1 MELDWT
7 QYQIDLGIEISHNF
21 KLCCSY
27 MLLNWLGKSVVM
39 RKRRAG
45 PQQRE
50 RREVLVVCRSSRR
63 REVAW
68 NDDCIVGG
76 GDGCD
81 GGGLRAEAHW
91 ASSGGASGN
100 RWLWVACRVW
110 RVGIAYRVWRR
121 VGW

>member
-1 MELDWT
+1 M
-7 QYQIDLGIEISHNF
+7 GV
-21 KLCCSY
+21 
-27 MLLNWLGKSVVM
+27 GM

-50 RREVLVVCRSSRR
+50 RREVLVVCWLSGRQEGAR
-63 REVAW
+63 

-76 GDGCD
+76 GDGYD

-100 RWLWVACRVW
+100 D
-110 RVGIAYRVWRR
+110 GS
-121 VGW
+121 GWHVECGELV